1 MSVTQSIF
9 NFMVE
14 LFVFTVIIY
23 LFFRA
28 LAKSFG
34 KVASRISKPR
44 SLDAELRQLIESS
57 SDNTAIALEI
67 KTFLLDLINDAKND
81 AEKFSDPRINQAQGI
96 LDRAGPS
103 AFYWMTEIS
112 AQLCLLAAAQINGIP
127 TNVSTELGSSATAE
141 DIVRIVVKV

>member
-1 MSVTQSIF
+1 
-9 NFMVE
+9 MVE
-14 LFVFTVIIY
+14 LFIFTVFTY
-23 LFFRA
+23 LFYRA
-28 LAKSFG
+28 LAKSIT
-34 KVASRISKPR
+34 KLVTRLRKP
-44 SLDAELRQLIESS
+44 SNLDAELRQLIESS

-81 AEKFSDPRINQAQGI
+81 HEKFSDPRINQAQGI

-127 TNVSTELGSSATAE
+127 TNVSAELGSSATAE

>member
-1 MSVTQSIF
+1 
-9 NFMVE
+9 MVE
-14 LFVFTVIIY
+14 LFVFTVFTY

-28 LAKSFG
+28 LAKSIT
-34 KVASRISKPR
+34 KLVTRLRKPHN
-44 SLDAELRQLIESS
+44 LDAELRQLIESS
-57 SDNTAIALEI
+57 SDNTAIAIEI

-81 AEKFSDPRINQAQGI
+81 HEKFSDPRINQAQGI

-127 TNVSTELGSSATAE
+127 TNVSAELGSSATAE

>member
-1 MSVTQSIF
+1 
-9 NFMVE
+9 MVE
-14 LFVFTVIIY
+14 LFIFTVFIY
-23 LFFRA
+23 LLFRA
-28 LAKSFG
+28 LVRTFTKLA
-34 KVASRISKPR
+34 ARISKPR

-57 SDNTAIALEI
+57 SDNTAIAVEI

-81 AEKFSDPRINQAQGI
+81 REKFSDPRINQAQGI

-112 AQLCLLAAAQINGIP
+112 AQLCLLAASQINGIP
-127 TNVSTELGSSATAE
+127 TNVSAELGSSATPE

>member
-1 MSVTQSIF
+1 
-9 NFMVE
+9 MVE
-14 LFVFTVIIY
+14 LFVFTIFTY

-28 LAKSFG
+28 LAKSIT
-34 KVASRISKPR
+34 KLVTRLRKPHN
-44 SLDAELRQLIESS
+44 LDAELRQLIESS

-81 AEKFSDPRINQAQGI
+81 HEKFSDPRINQAQGI

-127 TNVSTELGSSATAE
+127 TNVDAELGSSATAE

>member
-1 MSVTQSIF
+1 
-9 NFMVE
+9 MVE
-14 LFVFTVIIY
+14 LFIFTVFTY
-23 LFFRA
+23 LFYRA
-28 LAKSFG
+28 LAKSIT
-34 KVASRISKPR
+34 KLVTRLRKPHN
-44 SLDAELRQLIESS
+44 LDAELRQLIESS

-81 AEKFSDPRINQAQGI
+81 HEKFSDPRINQAQGI

-127 TNVSTELGSSATAE
+127 TNVSAELGSSATAE

>member
-1 MSVTQSIF
+1 
-9 NFMVE
+9 MVE
-14 LFVFTVIIY
+14 LFVFTVFTY
-23 LFFRA
+23 LFYRA
-28 LAKSFG
+28 LAKS
-34 KVASRISKPR
+34 ISKLVTRLRKPHN
-44 SLDAELRQLIESS
+44 LDAELRQLIESS

-81 AEKFSDPRINQAQGI
+81 HEKFSDRRINQAQGI

-127 TNVSTELGSSATAE
+127 TNVSAELGSSATAE

>member
-1 MSVTQSIF
+1 
-9 NFMVE
+9 MVE
-14 LFVFTVIIY
+14 LFVLTLFTY
-23 LFFRA
+23 LFYRA
-28 LAKSFG
+28 LAKSIT
-34 KVASRISKPR
+34 KLVTRLRKPHN
-44 SLDAELRQLIESS
+44 LDAELRQLIESS

-81 AEKFSDPRINQAQGI
+81 HEKFSDPRINQAQGI

-127 TNVSTELGSSATAE
+127 TNVSAELGSSATAE

>member
-1 MSVTQSIF
+1 
-9 NFMVE
+9 MVE
-14 LFVFTVIIY
+14 LFIFTVFTY
-23 LFFRA
+23 LFCRA
-28 LAKSFG
+28 LAKSIT
-34 KVASRISKPR
+34 KLVTRLRKPHN
-44 SLDAELRQLIESS
+44 LDAELRQLIESS

-81 AEKFSDPRINQAQGI
+81 HEKFSDPRINQAQGI

-127 TNVSTELGSSATAE
+127 TNVSAELGSSATAE
-141 DIVRIVVKV
+141 DIVRIVLKV

>member
-1 MSVTQSIF
+1 
-9 NFMVE
+9 MVE
-14 LFVFTVIIY
+14 LFVFTLFTY
-23 LFFRA
+23 LFYRA
-28 LAKSFG
+28 LAKS
-34 KVASRISKPR
+34 ISKLVTRLRKPHN
-44 SLDAELRQLIESS
+44 LDAELRQLIESS

-81 AEKFSDPRINQAQGI
+81 NEKFSDPRINQAQGI

-127 TNVSTELGSSATAE
+127 TNVSAELGSSATAE

>member
-1 MSVTQSIF
+1 
-9 NFMVE
+9 MVE
-14 LFVFTVIIY
+14 LFVFTVFTY
-23 LFFRA
+23 LFYRA
-28 LAKSFG
+28 LAKSIT
-34 KVASRISKPR
+34 KLVTRLRKPR
-44 SLDAELRQLIESS
+44 NLDAELRQLIESS

-81 AEKFSDPRINQAQGI
+81 DEKFFDPRINQAQGI

-127 TNVSTELGSSATAE
+127 TNVSAELGSSATAE

>member
-1 MSVTQSIF
+1 
-9 NFMVE
+9 MVE
-14 LFVFTVIIY
+14 LFIFTLFTY
-23 LFFRA
+23 LFYRA
-28 LAKSFG
+28 LAKSIT
-34 KVASRISKPR
+34 KLVTRLRKPHN
-44 SLDAELRQLIESS
+44 LDAELRQLIESS

-81 AEKFSDPRINQAQGI
+81 HEKFSDPRINQAQGI

-127 TNVSTELGSSATAE
+127 TNVSAELGSSATAE

>member
-1 MSVTQSIF
+1 
-9 NFMVE
+9 MVE
-14 LFVFTVIIY
+14 LFIFTLFTY
-23 LFFRA
+23 LFYRA
-28 LAKSFG
+28 LAKS
-34 KVASRISKPR
+34 ISKLVARLRKPR
-44 SLDAELRQLIESS
+44 NLDAELRQLIESS

-81 AEKFSDPRINQAQGI
+81 HEKFSDPRINQAQGI

-127 TNVSTELGSSATAE
+127 TNVSAELGSSATAE

>member
-1 MSVTQSIF
+1 
-9 NFMVE
+9 MVE
-14 LFVFTVIIY
+14 LFVFTVFTY

-28 LAKSFG
+28 LAKSIT
-34 KVASRISKPR
+34 KLVTRLRKPHN
-44 SLDAELRQLIESS
+44 LDAELRQLIESS

-81 AEKFSDPRINQAQGI
+81 HEKFSDPRINQAQGL

-127 TNVSTELGSSATAE
+127 TNVSAELGSSATAE

>member
-1 MSVTQSIF
+1 
-9 NFMVE
+9 MVE
-14 LFVFTVIIY
+14 LFVFTVFTY
-23 LFFRA
+23 LFYRA
-28 LAKSFG
+28 LAKSIT
-34 KVASRISKPR
+34 KLVTRLRKPHN
-44 SLDAELRQLIESS
+44 LDAELRQLIESS

-81 AEKFSDPRINQAQGI
+81 HEKFSDPRINQAQGI

-112 AQLCLLAAAQINGIP
+112 AQLCLLAAAQINGVP
-127 TNVSTELGSSATAE
+127 TNVSAELGSSATAE